1 MTSQTIPVVEAHGA
15 KIPAIGFGTWQLQG
29 EACEEA
35 VTVALEAGYRHIDTA
50 QAYDNETAVGHGIE
64 RAGLPRDEIFVTT
77 KVWLDQM
84 EDGRLQGS
92 VELSLKRL
100 GLDHADLVL
109 IHWPNPDVPLAET
122 MQALCEVKRFGMAKH
137 IGISNFPVA
146 LMREAIELATEPL
159 VTNQVEYHPQLDQSA
174 LLAACRSAGMA
185 LTAYSPLGRGELL
198 DNPTLQAIAESHGKT
213 VAQVIL
219 RWLIQQKDVVAI
231 PRSSEPAHIRSNFEV
246 FDFALSNEE
255 MVRIFGLAEPQGRLI
270 DPDWAPQWDA

>member
-159 VTNQVEYHPQLDQSA
+159 VTNQVEYHPQLDQST
-174 LLAACRSAGMA
+174 LLAACRAAGMA